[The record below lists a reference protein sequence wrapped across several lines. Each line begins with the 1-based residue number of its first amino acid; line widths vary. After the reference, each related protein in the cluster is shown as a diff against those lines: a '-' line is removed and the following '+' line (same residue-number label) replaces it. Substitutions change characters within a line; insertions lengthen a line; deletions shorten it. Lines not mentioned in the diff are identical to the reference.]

1 MRGGGTWLVV
11 LALGVAAPAAAQESQ
26 MGWQQ
31 AVAELASER
40 TRAESCVAL
49 IKRNAAGNGELLAQG
64 DWAYTEAKADMDG
77 VIAGLVVALAE
88 DAPPVSLEV
97 LNRQLERA
105 VTLRQEFCATAL
117 AMSPPTSGTKALGLD
132 VLAKTLS
139 SLIDAAKEIYLQHRE
154 EDVLARKT
162 IQTQVES
169 TRWRPFGEI
178 AAAGS

>member
-1 MRGGGTWLVV
+1 MRSGKIWLV
-11 LALGVAAPAAAQESQ
+11 ALTVAAAAPAVAQETT
-26 MGWQQ
+26 MGWQE
-31 AVAELASER
+31 AVAQLASER
-40 TRAESCVAL
+40 TRAEACVAL
-49 IKRNAAGNGELLAQG
+49 LKRNAAGDAEVLAQG
-64 DWAYTEAKADMDG
+64 DWTYTEAKADMDG

-88 DAPPVSLEV
+88 DDDPVSLDV

-105 VTLRQEFCATAL
+105 VALRGQFCAEAVAL
-117 AMSPPTSGTKALGLD
+117 APPTTGTKSLGLD
-132 VLAKTLS
+132 VLAKTMG

-178 AAAGS
+178 AAPPT